1 MEWRPFWL
9 EGDCAMKNRA
19 ARQSNSLSLP
29 EILHEVKHTV
39 SVFLNEDGVKSMLGT
54 PYLRENE
61 FIACRKIID
70 DTNPNYLFAEVRY
83 YKNESKLPKYTYLSI
98 PHSFIKYMVSDSIF
112 HGGRV

>member
-1 MEWRPFWL
+1 MRN
-9 EGDCAMKNRA
+9 KTQK
-19 ARQSNSLSLP
+19 QSNSLSLP
-29 EILHEVKHTV
+29 EILKEIKRTV
-39 SVFLNEDGVKSMLGT
+39 SVFLNEEGISNLKGT

-98 PHSFIKYMVSDSIF
+98 PHSFVKYMVSDSTF
-112 HGGRV
+112 HEEK